1 MCQTSWPQDRMDLL
15 VACILLAVAHVVLVY
30 YLAMVVGLEY
40 RTLFIVLMAANAAI
54 AAYVRTMFPS
64 WKDEF
69 FNLIKH
75 AGTVKATTELL
86 TILGAFIASGLAGYY
101 IIYQKYGG
109 YGALFAFGG
118 NVVVNSV
125 V

>member
-1 MCQTSWPQDRMDLL
+1 MDFLI
-15 VACILLAVAHVVLVY
+15 VCILLAVAHVALVY

-40 RTLFIVLMAANAAI
+40 RTLFLGLMAANVAI
-54 AAYVRTMFPS
+54 AAYVRVMFPS

-69 FNLIKH
+69 FNLIKY
-75 AGTVKATTELL
+75 AGSVTATTELL
-86 TILGAFIASGLAGYY
+86 AILGYFIASGLAGYY

-118 NVVVNSV
+118 NIVVNTV

>member
-1 MCQTSWPQDRMDLL
+1 MDLL

-30 YLAMVVGLEY
+30 YLANVVGLEY

-54 AAYVRTMFPS
+54 AAYVRIMFPS

-69 FNLIKH
+69 FNTIKH
-75 AGTVKATTELL
+75 AGSVTASSELL
-86 TILGAFIASGLAGYY
+86 TILGVFIASGIASYY
-101 IIYQKYGG
+101 IIYKKYGG

-118 NVVVNSV
+118 NMVVNTV